1 LKVNHIIKCS
11 LFLLIILVF
20 SINTASAF
28 NRYDENIH
36 TGDGYQINNYFIEVT
51 EIKTSGDD
59 HLLTVNIYLLKSDG
73 TYEELT
79 TSTESNLDGK
89 RQTKYESGTIEI
101 MVTEKNITS
110 QYAIVDIITSG
121 ITVEYNKAIDGGVS
135 KAEFIGEPS
144 ILLTKKVGVDQ
155 SNIEIGDI
163 IRVTIEARNVGSGPA
178 KRINIDHGITPGFT
192 FKSDIFTTYPDE
204 LAVSN
209 EYTQMYIYEIEA
221 AKNGTFTLNPATI
234 TYYCST
240 YDSEY
245 SSTSNSPT
253 VTVAEESVETAD
265 LELTVIPDKIELQ
278 RGEKVTFTVS
288 VRNVKEVPAT
298 TVRIDVLYPN
308 ELSYESGSEA
318 IRIIDNKPVVQEN
331 IYGARFEEEYQYTF
345 LAEEVGIYN
354 LTVKLTY
361 NDGVNNINK
370 EVTSSNIYIEQG
382 EYDYLPEYPIYVYVT
397 PIIIIIAIAGWLY
410 WRRSQFR
417 M

>member
-1 LKVNHIIKCS
+1 LNVNRIIKCS
-11 LFLLIILVF
+11 LLFLIILIF

-28 NRYDENIH
+28 NRYDEKIYS
-36 TGDGYQINNYFIEVT
+36 GDGYQINNYFIEVT

-59 HLLTVNIYLLKSDG
+59 HLLTVNIYLLKSDN

-79 TSTESNLDGK
+79 VSAKSDLEGK

-110 QYAIVDIITSG
+110 QYAIVDISTSG
-121 ITVEYNKAIDGGVS
+121 ITVEYNKAIEGGVS

-144 ILLTKKVGVDQ
+144 ILLTKKVEEDQ
-155 SNIEIGDI
+155 TNVEIGDI
-163 IRVTIEARNVGSGPA
+163 IRVTIEARNAGSGPA
-178 KRINIDHGITPGFT
+178 KRIIIDHGITEDFIV
-192 FKSDIFTTYPDE
+192 KSVVFTTHPDE
-204 LAVSN
+204 LAVST

-221 AKNGTFTLNPATI
+221 AKSGTFTLNPATI
-234 TYYCST
+234 TYFCST

-265 LELTVIPDKIELQ
+265 LELTVIPDKNELK
-278 RGEKVTFTVS
+278 RGEMVTFTVS
-288 VRNVKEVPAT
+288 LRNVKEVPAT
-298 TVRIDVLYPN
+298 TVRMDMLYPN
-308 ELSYESGSEA
+308 NLTYNSGSED
-318 IRIIDNKPVVQEN
+318 IRIIDNKPVIQEN
-331 IYGARFEEEYQYTF
+331 MYGARFEEEYQYTF

-354 LTVKLTY
+354 VTVKLTY
-361 NDGVNNINK
+361 NDGVNNTNK
-370 EVTSSNIYIEQG
+370 KVTSNNIYVEKG
-382 EYDYLPEYPIYVYVT
+382 EYDYLQEYPIYVYVT

-410 WRRSQFR
+410 WRRSQFK